1 MTFWSHRPRL
11 LVLVAAALLVVG
23 LAGGIVNAQ
32 TLTIVQGTDIESQDV
47 HVVTSSPSYA
57 VLDHIF
63 ETLYEL
69 SPEADIIYKLATG
82 FEVGPDGR
90 TYTIPLRQGVTFS
103 DGTPF
108 NAEAVKANLERIQD
122 KATGASYSNLI
133 SPITEITV
141 LDEYTIQL
149 RSEEPFGPLL
159 VHLAHSGLAM
169 ISPAAIAQGKDYVAA
184 NPVGTGPFVMEEWRQ
199 GEQITIRKR
208 DDYWG
213 EPAKVDRVVFRQI
226 VDDGARLLEL
236 EAGTADIAIRVP
248 STEWQ
253 RVAANP
259 NLKVDRT
266 PGLRTIYL
274 YFNVQKPPFDD
285 VRVRQAFN
293 HAVNNEAIVT
303 ALLAGAGRPS
313 DAPMAPAV
321 FGYSAQTPYGW
332 NPTKAR
338 QMLEEA
344 GFDFDQR
351 IVIHHPTGRYPS
363 DALIAAAVQQNLQA
377 IGVQVELRTMEWTTY
392 LDFVRKPVEENE
404 VQIGLLGW
412 GVATM
417 DADYA
422 LVEMFHSGQWPAAG
436 FNLGFYHNPAV
447 DAALD
452 RGRNTADT
460 DERLAAYA
468 EAQKLI
474 WEDAPWIF
482 LHSELQL
489 TGLRNNIE
497 GFVVHPTERYLAHQ
511 AEKK

>member
-1 MTFWSHRPRL
+1 MSVKGRSF
-11 LVLVAAALLVVG
+11 VLVFALAALLFGVAHVG
-23 LAGGIVNAQ
+23 AVHAQ

-57 VLDHIF
+57 VLDHIY
-63 ETLYEL
+63 ETLFEL
-69 SPEADIIYKLATG
+69 SPEADIVYKLATG
-82 FEVGPDGR
+82 FEVGADGR
-90 TYTIPLRQGVTFS
+90 TYTITLREGVTFS

-108 NAEAVKANLERIQD
+108 NAAAVKANLERIQD
-122 KATGASYSNLI
+122 PASQAAYANLI

-141 LDEYTIQL
+141 LDDYTIQL
-149 RSEEPFGPLL
+149 RSEEPFGPLQ
-159 VHLAHSGLAM
+159 VHLAHSGMGM
-169 ISPAAIAQGKDYVAA
+169 ISPAVLAQGNDYVAA

-199 GEQITIRKR
+199 GEQVVIRKR

-213 EPAKVDRVVFRQI
+213 EPAKLDRIVFRQI
-226 VDDGARLLEL
+226 VDDGARLVEL
-236 EAGTADIAIRVP
+236 EAGTADVAIRVP
-248 STEWQ
+248 PTEWQ

-266 PGLRTIYL
+266 PGLRTIYM
-274 YFNVQKPPFDD
+274 YFNTQMPPFDNVQ
-285 VRVRQAFN
+285 VRKAFN

-321 FGYSAQTPYGW
+321 FGYSAQTPYEY
-332 NPTKAR
+332 NPALAR

-344 GFDFDQR
+344 GFDFSR
-351 IVIHHPTGRYPS
+351 RYVIHHPTGRYPQ
-363 DALIAAAVQQNLQA
+363 DALIAQAVQQNLQA
-377 IGVQVELRTMEWTTY
+377 IGVQTELVTMEWTTY
-392 LDFVRKPVEENE
+392 LDFVRRPVEENE

-422 LVEMFHSGQWPAAG
+422 LVEMFYSGQWAPRG
-436 FNLGFYHNPAV
+436 FNLGFYRNPAV

-452 RGRNTADT
+452 AGRNTADI
-460 DERLAAYA
+460 EARLAAYA
-468 EAQKLI
+468 EAQRLI

-489 TGLRNNIE
+489 TGLRNNVE
-497 GFVVHPTERYLAHQ
+497 GFVVHPTERYLAHE